1 MEFEWDPEKSRTN
14 KIKHGLDFET
24 AQSLWLDDNLIVI
37 KAPYPVEERWIL
49 ISWLN
54 RKLWTAI
61 YTMRMDRI
69 RLISVRRAR
78 KGEAELYEKES
89 KFDQ

>member
-14 KIKHGLDFET
+14 KIKHGLGFES
-24 AQSLWLDDNLIVI
+24 AQSLWLDDNFIVI
-37 KAPYPVEERWIL
+37 KAPHPVEERWIL
-49 ISWLN
+49 ISKLN

-61 YTMRMDRI
+61 YTMRMGRI

-78 KGEAELYEKES
+78 KGEAKLYEKES